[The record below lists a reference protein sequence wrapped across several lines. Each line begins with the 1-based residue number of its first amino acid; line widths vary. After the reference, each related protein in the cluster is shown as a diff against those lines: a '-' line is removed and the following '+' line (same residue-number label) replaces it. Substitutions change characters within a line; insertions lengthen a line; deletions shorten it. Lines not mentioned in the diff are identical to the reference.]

1 MMDIF
6 GGENTIERTMA
17 TTYYD
22 PMWSPNVTR
31 FRNVFSQSN
40 RYKLYKDGRFFDMK
54 NDILETR
61 PLEDK
66 ALNEDQ
72 KIIKA
77 KLTSE
82 LANFPSLPETSFV
95 RGNK

>member
-1 MMDIF
+1 
-6 GGENTIERTMA
+6 
-17 TTYYD
+17 
-22 PMWSPNVTR
+22 
-31 FRNVFSQSN
+31 
-40 RYKLYKDGRFFDMK
+40 MK